1 MSTRLERFRD
11 HCRAMSTAQ
20 HKLECPSLV
29 TKRPFWDSWRAVR
42 ATNDPMPSCLIWNG
56 PLPPWEPPKC
66 DGCVTD
72 AERALFARLAGEV
85 DDYLQGV
92 LL

>member
-1 MSTRLERFRD
+1 MSTRLERYRD
-11 HCRAMSTAQ
+11 HCRRMSEAQ
-20 HKLECPSLV
+20 HKPECPSL
-29 TKRPFWDSWRAVR
+29 TAREPYWDQWEHVQDNCGQTTCLVWR
-42 ATNDPMPSCLIWNG
+42 G
-56 PLPPWEPPKC
+56 PKPKWEPPGC
-66 DGCVTD
+66 DGCMTD